1 MIRIT
6 IPELENYRKGIDT
19 RIKSLRNAG
28 IKSHRDAAHL
38 MSLKAKRNAPRKSG
52 ALIAGIRTRY
62 GKVNSSVESTVPK
75 DFPYNL
81 WINQTPPFQR
91 IRLRFPFTPRGLD
104 GRKKYGYN
112 EIPTRTGMAGF
123 FDRAVLETAQ
133 EFPRICKNHISVALS
148 KTHTGVM

>member
-1 MIRIT
+1 MIVIKVQN
-6 IPELENYRKGIDT
+6 LESYRKGIDT
-19 RIKSLRNAG
+19 RITNLRDAG

-52 ALIAGIRTRY
+52 ALSAGIRTRY
-62 GKVNSSVESTVPK
+62 GQVNSSVESTVPK

-91 IRLRFPFTPRGLD
+91 IRLRFPFTPKGLD
-104 GRKKYGYN
+104 ARKKYAYG
-112 EIPTRTGMAGF
+112 EIPTKTGIAGF

-133 EFPRICKNHISVALS
+133 EFPRIVKNHISVALS